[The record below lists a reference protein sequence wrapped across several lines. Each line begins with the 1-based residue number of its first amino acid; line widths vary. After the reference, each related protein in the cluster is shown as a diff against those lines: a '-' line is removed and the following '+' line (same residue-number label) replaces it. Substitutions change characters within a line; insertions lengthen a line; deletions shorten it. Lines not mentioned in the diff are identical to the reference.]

1 MKISTT
7 FAVVVIIVIGGLLAW
22 IFLIGNNSAFQEKT
36 ESRVAATVEKEQQC
50 AKHAYDGEVKVKVW
64 NYGSEK
70 DESFINIAEED
81 LAKLPANC
89 KNQKAKIVDVS
100 SDLDEKIKKSSKENP
115 VEVTIKGVLN
125 DCGDFISLSL
135 ESGEKVFKKYLNQ
148 G

>member
-7 FAVVVIIVIGGLLAW
+7 FAIVVIIVVGGLLAW
-22 IFLIGNNSAFQEKT
+22 IFLIGNNFDFQEKT
-36 ESRVAATVEKEQQC
+36 ESGATTIAEKKQQC
-50 AKHAYDGEVKVKVW
+50 AKHAYDGEVKVRVW
-64 NYGSEK
+64 NYGGEK
-70 DESFINIAEED
+70 EGDFINISEED
-81 LAKLPANC
+81 LVKLPANC

-100 SDLDEKIKKSSKENP
+100 SDLNEKIKKSSKENP

-135 ESGEKVFKKYLNQ
+135 ESGEKVFKKYLNR